1 MFLRNLE
8 GWHLIVVLLLVILV
22 FGSRRLPDA
31 ARAVG
36 KSMRI
41 LKSET
46 AAMKTEDTPVA
57 PPSLPAPP
65 RDAAGTAAAGTAAAA
80 DDAAARPAPEP
91 RSQPA
96 P

>member
-8 GWHLIVVLLLVILV
+8 GWHLIVVLLLVIVV

-41 LKSET
+41 LKTET
-46 AAMKTEDTPVA
+46 TAMRTEDTPA
-57 PPSLPAPP
+57 ASSSLPASR
-65 RDAAGTAAAGTAAAA
+65 RDAAGAA
-80 DDAAARPAPEP
+80 DADAVARPAPEP

-96 P
+96 PPAP